1 MCMISVITPFYNGNK
16 YMKRLFCILE
26 DNYKSLKNQFSNS
39 EMELIIVNDSPE
51 IPVDLDFV
59 NVKFD
64 YRVITHERNLGIQQA
79 RVTGLNNCR
88 GDYILF
94 LDQDD
99 ELFEDAIAKQFDLLT
114 NENSDMVICNAYMES
129 ANGNCDLLYK
139 KKTDFNRL
147 HDLKFFLK
155 SHNVIKSPGQC
166 LIKTSRIPAE
176 WKKYIIKKNG
186 SDDLFL
192 WILMYEKKCKIVVN
206 KMPLYIHKYTGENL
220 SDSEGKMNVS
230 SLEIV
235 DYLKKIDYVPPNDIN
250 LLKRSREIS
259 IEFKTGTLLQKMK
272 TILDNMDLFTYLVF
286 CKIERIIY

>member
-1 MCMISVITPFYNGNK
+1 MISIITPFYNGNK

-26 DNYKSLKNQFSNS
+26 DNYKALKIQFPNS
-39 EMELIIVNDSPE
+39 EMELIIVNDSPN

-59 NVKFD
+59 NVKFE
-64 YRVITHERNLGIQQA
+64 YRVITHERNFGIQQA

-99 ELFEDAIAKQFDLLT
+99 ELFEDAVAKQFDLLT
-114 NENSDMVICNAYMES
+114 NENSDMVICNAYMEN
-129 ANGNCDLLYK
+129 ADGNCDLLYK

-155 SHNVIKSPGQC
+155 SHNIIKSPGQC

-176 WKKYIIKKNG
+176 WKKYIMKKNG

-192 WILMYEKKCKIVVN
+192 WILMYEKKCKIAVN

-220 SDSEGKMNVS
+220 SDSEEEMNVS

-235 DYLKKIDYVPPNDIN
+235 DYLRKIDYVPPTDIN

-259 IEFKTGTLLQKMK
+259 IELKTETLLQKVK
-272 TILDNMDLFTYLVF
+272 TIFDNMDLFTYLVF
-286 CKIERIIY
+286 CKIERMIY